1 MFTNERP
8 IPSAGGLLFLPLK
21 DYYRFGRRNRTLRLK
36 RRLATALSKVP
47 AGGTIRTSSWY
58 WQYQ

>member
-21 DYYRFGRRNRTLRLK
+21 DYYSFPHRITIAPTE
-36 RRLATALSKVP
+36 ATA
-47 AGGTIRTSSWY
+47 R
-58 WQYQ
+58 WQGRDGM